1 MHRRIFLRGA
11 LAGSTLLLMGHSP
24 YRRWSQYRALHSVI
38 ATDRADARSFP
49 LGERLARRLAARRP
63 DLNATAVR
71 SQDPRTLLSLLKTR
85 QLDLALLRAED
96 AYQGLHG
103 TGAYASLMTPLRAL
117 AGIAPEY
124 LHIVVVAA
132 SPVRAIRDLRGERV
146 GIIEEGGRVRAKAER
161 VMATFSLDPE
171 GDVRWESLATEEA
184 LPALGAGRVA
194 AFCLEGPL
202 PVPAL
207 AAGRRPSGL
216 RLRLV
221 PHGEAVP
228 ALVIR
233 HGPIYFRA
241 AVGADRYPDL
251 DAGGDVLGEPRLLV
265 CREDY
270 PAEKA
275 RAMVEALAGW
285 EELAPPGTPLPIPL
299 HPALAARPDAPA

>member
-1 MHRRIFLRGA
+1 MHRRMFLTGA
-11 LAGSTLLLMGHSP
+11 LAGSTLFLMGHSP

-38 ATDRADARSFP
+38 ATDRTDPRSFP
-49 LGERLARRLAARRP
+49 LGEWLALRLTARRP
-63 DLNATAVR
+63 DLKATAVR

-103 TGAYASLMTPLRAL
+103 TALYADLMVPLRVL
-117 AGIAPEY
+117 AGLAPEY
-124 LHIVVVAA
+124 LHIVVAGA
-132 SPVRAIRDLRGERV
+132 SPVRAIRDLRGKRV
-146 GIIEEGGRVRAKAER
+146 GVVEEGDRARAKAER
-161 VMATFSLDPE
+161 VMAASGLNPE
-171 GDVRWESLATEEA
+171 GDVRWEPLPMEGA
-184 LPALGAGRVA
+184 LPALGAGRVVA
-194 AFCLEGPL
+194 CCLESPL
-202 PVPAL
+202 PAPVL
-207 AAGRRPSGL
+207 AAGRRPSGQ

-228 ALVIR
+228 ALGVR

-241 AVGADRYPDL
+241 AVGADCYPDL
-251 DAGGDVLGEPRLLV
+251 DAEGDVLGEPRLLV

-285 EELAPPGTPLPIPL
+285 EELAPPGTPFPILL

>member
-1 MHRRIFLRGA
+1 MHRRIFLTGA

-24 YRRWSQYRALHSVI
+24 YRRWSQYRAFHSVI

-49 LGERLARRLAARRP
+49 LGERLARRLGARRP

-103 TGAYASLMTPLRAL
+103 TGPYADLMMPLRAL
-117 AGIAPEY
+117 AGLAPEY

-132 SPVRAIRDLRGERV
+132 SPVRAIRDLKGERV
-146 GIIEEGGRVRAKAER
+146 GVVEEGDRARAKAER
-161 VMATFSLDPE
+161 VMAAFGLNPQSDL
-171 GDVRWESLATEEA
+171 RWESLPMDEA
-184 LPALGAGRVA
+184 LPALAAGRVA
-194 AFCLEGPL
+194 VCCLEGPL
-202 PVPAL
+202 PVPVL
-207 AAGRRPSGL
+207 AAGRRPSAL

-228 ALVIR
+228 ALVVR
-233 HGPIYFRA
+233 HGPINFRA
-241 AVGADRYPDL
+241 AVGADRYPEL
-251 DAGGDVLGEPRLLV
+251 DAAGDVLGEPRLLV

-285 EELAPPGTPLPIPL
+285 EELAPRGTPLPIPL

>member
-1 MHRRIFLRGA
+1 MHRRIFLTGA

-71 SQDPRTLLSLLKTR
+71 SQDPRTLLSLLKSR

-103 TGAYASLMTPLRAL
+103 TAPYADLMMPLRAL

-146 GIIEEGGRVRAKAER
+146 GVVEEGDRARAKAER
-161 VMATFSLDPE
+161 VMAAFSLDPE

-194 AFCLEGPL
+194 ACYLEGPL
-202 PVPAL
+202 PAPVL

-228 ALVIR
+228 ALGVR

-241 AVGADRYPDL
+241 AVGADRYPEL